1 MSTPLRLPAHLGA
14 LLLTLLAATACAA
27 GPETAEPFE
36 HLQQADVTILSGDK
50 SHEFRVWIAD
60 TPLRRSRGLMFIRE
74 LAPDRGMLFLYDYPQ
89 FAYFWMQNTYV
100 SLDMLFIGAD
110 GRIVNIVEYATPLS
124 TRLIGSDAPVTAVL
138 EVIAGTVH
146 RLGIR
151 AGDPVLQS
159 TLETTPAR

>member
-1 MSTPLRLPAHLGA
+1 MTPPLRLPASLGG
-14 LLLTLLAATACAA
+14 LMLTLLAATACAA
-27 GPETAEPFE
+27 GPDNSEPFE
-36 HLQQADVTILSGDK
+36 YLQQANVTILSGEE

-124 TRLIGSDAPVTAVL
+124 TRLIGSDSPVTAVL

-151 AGDPVLQS
+151 EGDRLMSASISV
-159 TLETTPAR
+159 TP

>member
-1 MSTPLRLPAHLGA
+1 MSRPLRLPARLGA

-36 HLQQADVTILSGDK
+36 YLQQADATILSGDK

-74 LAPDRGMLFLYDYPQ
+74 LAPGRGMLFLYDSPQ

-100 SLDMLFIGAD
+100 SLDLLFIASD
-110 GRIVNIVEYATPLS
+110 GRIVNIAEYATPLS
-124 TRLIGSDAPVTAVL
+124 TRLIGSEAPVTAVL

-151 AGDPVLQS
+151 EGDRIVS
-159 TLETTPAR
+159 ASISRTP